1 MSAGRGGA
9 FDMRRIKIIHTADLH
24 LDSPFE
30 GLSASK
36 AAIRRGEQRM
46 LLASLTDL
54 AKNENADLVLLSG
67 DLLDSGNTYHETGEE
82 LVRSLAK
89 IPCPVFIAPGNHDF
103 YGQRCPYARLRMPE
117 NVHVFHDTALRFVSV
132 PSADA
137 RVFGAAF
144 TDRHCPPLLRGFH
157 AQRRPGVYN
166 LLCVHGEVGN
176 PNSVYNPI
184 SVEDL
189 AASGIDYAAL
199 GHVHSGSGLL
209 RSGSTWYSW
218 PGCPEGRGFDEIGD
232 KTVNIIQLSGEEC
245 SLKTVSIAARSYRK
259 LTLDISKK
267 DPLLLIHTSLPD
279 DTANDIYRITLTGE
293 TDTAP
298 DLRWLHQ
305 NLDEM
310 FFSLQLRDDTTLRQ
324 DIWDS
329 AGKDTLRGL
338 FLTKLRARY
347 DAAQDD
353 RQRERIEQAVRWG
366 LAALDNA
373 EEVVIHDN
381 P

>member
-1 MSAGRGGA
+1 MSASGGGA
-9 FDMRRIKIIHTADLH
+9 FNMRRIKILHAADLH

-36 AAIRRGEQRM
+36 AAIRRAEQKM

-54 AKNENADLVLLSG
+54 AIKENVDLVLLSG
-67 DLLDSGNTYHETGEE
+67 DLLDSSNTFHETGEE
-82 LVRSLAK
+82 LIRSLAK
-89 IPCPVFIAPGNHDF
+89 IPCPVFISPGSQD
-103 YGQRCPYARLRMPE
+103 YYDSRCPYARLKMPD

-144 TDRHCPPLLRGFH
+144 TGRQCPPLLRGFH
-157 AQRRPGVYN
+157 AQRRSGVYN
-166 LLCVHGEVGN
+166 LLCVHGEVGT
-176 PNSVYNPI
+176 PNSTCNPI
-184 SVEDL
+184 STEDL

-199 GHVHSGSGLL
+199 GHVHSRSGLL
-209 RSGSTWYSW
+209 RSGGTWYSW
-218 PGCPEGRGFDEIGD
+218 PGCPEGRGFAESGD
-232 KTVNIIQLSGEEC
+232 KTVNIVELSGEEC
-245 SLKTVSIAARSYRK
+245 SLKTASIALRSYRK
-259 LTLDISKK
+259 LTLDISRK

-279 DTANDIYRITLTGE
+279 DTVNDIYRITLVGK
-293 TDTAP
+293 TDSAP

-310 FFSLQLRDDTTLRQ
+310 FFSLQLVDQTTVRPE
-324 DIWDS
+324 IWES
-329 AGKDTLRGL
+329 AGDDTLRGL
-338 FLTKLRARY
+338 FLSKLRVRY

-373 EEVVIHDN
+373 GEVVIHDN